1 MPDLARQISLFSREL
16 TALLVEDDALTRRGA
31 RALLKGVFKELIL
44 AADGREGLA
53 AFKARAP
60 QLVLTD
66 HLMPEMS
73 GLDMI
78 EAIRA
83 EDSRVPIIFITAHM
97 DTALLVRAINLGIAA
112 IIPKPLVR
120 DNLFQA
126 VGMVVGLAENEHL
139 QRRNLEQELAL
150 LQFRE
155 KYHEFQQELAFRKE
169 LSILENDFHCRTFSG
184 PAPGRG
190 EWLTQVV
197 YSPHDIMCGDSYSLR
212 RLEDG
217 GQLVFLADAMGKGL
231 AAALTSSISAHTFNL
246 LVDGLCGRFRFQA
259 FLAHFLE
266 VIGKRLLEDE
276 VLSFTLVWLPED
288 GPFLELAAFGMPPL
302 LVGEPGRPV
311 RKLRSNNPPL
321 SGYGA
326 DPMITR
332 CDLGPAR
339 TLLLYTDG
347 LNEAPGPDGG
357 LYRERLDADF
367 AASAC
372 RDQLWARFHAQVPAP
387 GDDVT
392 FLFLSRVDA
401 APVWEEAWTV
411 PGRLVDVER
420 AGDALEELLAG
431 RAGLDETA
439 LAEFAMAFREALI
452 NAYEHG
458 SLGIPFREKRRL
470 LEEGLYFEHLLETEA
485 ACGQR
490 IRIAL
495 ALLREGGN
503 SLVKLSIEDEGA
515 GFTPAPARIEEAAG
529 MAVSGRGLK
538 MMRRYSD
545 ALYFNEKGN
554 SVTLLKFLRGAS
566 DATGPN

>member
-1 MPDLARQISLFSREL
+1 VPDLVRRISPFSREL
-16 TALLVEDDALTRRGA
+16 TALLVEDDAVTRRGA
-31 RALLKGVFKELIL
+31 RALLKGVFKEVIL
-44 AADGREGLA
+44 AADGKEGLA
-53 AFKARAP
+53 AFRARAP

-66 HLMPEMS
+66 HLMPELS

-83 EDSRVPIIFITAHM
+83 EDSRVPIIFITAAM
-97 DTALLVRAINLGIAA
+97 DTELLVRAINLGIAA
-112 IIPKPLVR
+112 IVPKPLVR
-120 DNLFQA
+120 ANLFQA
-126 VGMVVGLAENEHL
+126 VGMVVGLVENEHL

-169 LSILENDFHCRTFSG
+169 LSILENDFHSRTFSG

-231 AAALTSSISAHTFNL
+231 AAALTSSMSAHTFNL
-246 LVDGLCGRFRFQA
+246 LVDALCGRFRFQA
-259 FLAHFLE
+259 FVAHYLE
-266 VIGKRLLEDE
+266 VMGKRLLEDE
-276 VLSFTLVWLPED
+276 VFSFTLAWLPDD
-288 GPFLELAAFGMPPL
+288 GPWLELAAFGMPPL

-326 DPMITR
+326 APVVTR
-332 CDLGPAR
+332 HDLGPAR

-367 AASAC
+367 ATSAC
-372 RDQLWARFHAQVPAP
+372 RDQLWSAFRRQVPVP

-392 FLFLSRVDA
+392 FLFLARVDA
-401 APVWEEAWTV
+401 APAWEEVLTV
-411 PGRLVDVER
+411 PGRLGDVER
-420 AGDALEELLAG
+420 AGTALEDLLAT
-431 RAGLDETA
+431 RTGLDESG
-439 LAEFAMAFREALI
+439 LAEFSMAFREALI

-485 ACGQR
+485 GATHT
-490 IRIAL
+490 IKVVL
-495 ALLREGGN
+495 ALLQEGGN
-503 SLVKLSIEDEGA
+503 SLVKLTIEDEGP
-515 GFTPAPARIEEAAG
+515 GFTPLPPQDGEAVS

-554 SVTLLKFLRGAS
+554 SVTLLKVFRGAS
-566 DATGPN
+566 DATGPI